1 METSSDLFISATFS
15 PTTLTS
21 VVPVSHAFSS
31 WTDFLIAAIGV
42 VVIAITVAGN
52 TLVIVS
58 YLQDNHIRRVAGNQF
73 ILNLSI
79 ADLLVGLVSLPL
91 YLQNLLLKRWVLGD
105 VFCKLYTTFDY
116 CVVSVSVLTVIYI
129 SLDRY
134 WIVMKKLEYK
144 SFLTKRR
151 SQIMIVAGWLVV
163 VPVIS
168 TLMLSWSSIHGETEL
183 YVLGTCTAQII
194 HSHLGSLFILFLQIV
209 TPSVVILFLNTS
221 VFIRICIQDRRFGRN
236 KKNKYMSKKQTSRL
250 QGAFD
255 DGIKD
260 GDIVNRGG
268 APVCI
273 DGLGFRRSTS
283 YKISHESNL
292 VQSNGHTSCFDGDN
306 GNGQTGM
313 VVNAITE
320 RAFAESELVADE
332 IGRSSQLHNDISAT
346 PTAVEQED
354 SNILAEPVRCHSN
367 DVSKA
372 VQSVKGVCNSKYFS
386 GLQDICCNF
395 GANCN
400 KTPQPQD
407 IQDEETRCSV
417 ISKRVENQMVQ
428 QESTV
433 HFRVHQTREL
443 SRELSRTQHA
453 AFMLSFLLLAFVV
466 CWTPFAVSRVYGAFC
481 GGNCLNALTKDSTE
495 ILVWLNSAINPVIY
509 AFTNPRFREN
519 FIRLLSVKGCC
530 RGSKNDATGS
540 RRADVSTNRS

>member
-1 METSSDLFISATFS
+1 METTSDLFTSTTTS

-21 VVPVSHAFSS
+21 VAVIHAFSS

-42 VVIAITVAGN
+42 VVITVTVAGN
-52 TLVIVS
+52 SLVIVS

-105 VFCKLYTTFDY
+105 IFCKLYTTFDY

-151 SQIMIVAGWLVV
+151 SQIMIVAAWLVV

-168 TLMLSWSSIHGETEL
+168 TLMLSWSSIHGESEL

-194 HSHLGSLFILFLQIV
+194 HSLLGSLIILVLLIV
-209 TPSVVILFLNTS
+209 TPSAVILFLNTS

-236 KKNKYMSKKQTSRL
+236 NKNKYMSKKQASRL

-268 APVCI
+268 APLYI
-273 DGLGFRRSTS
+273 DGLGIRRSTS
-283 YKISHESNL
+283 YKISHENNL
-292 VQSNGHTSCFDGDN
+292 VQSKGHTSYFDRDN
-306 GNGQTGM
+306 ANGQTGM
-313 VVNAITE
+313 VVNATNK

-332 IGRSSQLHNDISAT
+332 IGRSSQLRSDISAA
-346 PTAVEQED
+346 PSAVEQED
-354 SNILAEPVRCHSN
+354 SNILAKPVRCHSS
-367 DVSKA
+367 DVSKT
-372 VQSVKGVCNSKYFS
+372 VQSVNGVCYSKSFS

-395 GANCN
+395 CANCN

-407 IQDEETRCSV
+407 IKDRERRCSV
-417 ISKRVENQMVQ
+417 ISKRVEKMMVQ
-428 QESTV
+428 QELTV

-453 AFMLSFLLLAFVV
+453 AFMLSSLLLAFVV

-495 ILVWLNSAINPVIY
+495 ILVWLNSTINPVIY
-509 AFTNPRFREN
+509 AFTNPRFRKN

-530 RGSKNDATGS
+530 RGSQNDATGS
-540 RRADVSTNRS
+540 RRANVSTNRS